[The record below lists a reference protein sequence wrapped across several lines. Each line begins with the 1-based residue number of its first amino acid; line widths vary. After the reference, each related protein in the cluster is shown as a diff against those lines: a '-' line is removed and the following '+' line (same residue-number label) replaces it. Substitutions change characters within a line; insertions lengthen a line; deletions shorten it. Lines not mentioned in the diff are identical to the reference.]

1 MPETKKSSM
10 EILVPLNGM
19 VVIRKDDDSSETSG
33 GIVLPDN
40 CEIPNLTGR
49 VVAIDDELES
59 PRVSLYDRVLFNPSR
74 AIKADFEN
82 EKLFL
87 IPYKDLLAV
96 IKKGDK
102 EDE

>member
-1 MPETKKSSM
+1 MPETKKTAM
-10 EILVPLNGM
+10 EVLVPLNGM
-19 VVIRKDDDSSETSG
+19 VVIRKDEDSSETAG

-49 VVAIDDELES
+49 VVAIDEELES
-59 PRVSLYDRVLFNPSR
+59 PRVSLYDRVLFNPHR

-82 EKLFL
+82 KTLFL

-96 IKKGDK
+96 IKKGN